1 MVMNSYVIKKASPS
15 DVIEIKKLLVY
26 VWTFTFQS
34 ILSPYTIKKVTSVC
48 FDEGLLASQVIDKTI
63 AFFVV
68 RDETDKIVGVANAR
82 EDENKVIILNRLY
95 VHPALHEYGIGKKL
109 LDEIIK
115 YFQGAEKILLE
126 VLENNVDS
134 IEFYLKY
141 GFRITGTN
149 INIID
154 DVILHVKV
162 MEKIVS
168 SNKEKRV
175 LDPTNECTIKR
186 LLGNKY

>member
-1 MVMNSYVIKKASPS
+1 MNSYVIKKASPS

-149 INIID
+149 
-154 DVILHVKV
+154 LHVKV

>member
-1 MVMNSYVIKKASPS
+1 MFINSYVIKNASPS
-15 DVIEIKKLLVY
+15 DVIEIKNLLVY

-34 ILSPYTIKKVTSVC
+34 ILSPYAIKKVTSAC
-48 FDEGLLASQVIDKTI
+48 FDEELLASQVNDEKII
-63 AFFVV
+63 FLVV
-68 RDETDKIVGVANAR
+68 RDETAKIVGIANAR

-95 VHPALHEYGIGKKL
+95 VHPSVHNYGIGKKL

-126 VLENNVDS
+126 VVENNVDS

-141 GFRITGTN
+141 GFKITGVN

-162 MEKIVS
+162 MEKIV
-168 SNKEKRV
+168 NDK
-175 LDPTNECTIKR
+175 
-186 LLGNKY
+186 